1 MVQENLNRLRQKIK
15 EICQKCNRKPEEI
28 TLVAVS
34 KNNPV
39 SAIEEA
45 FKYGVKDFGENKAQ
59 ELRDKFEVKSHGII
73 WHFIGHLQ
81 TNKVKYV
88 VKAAELIH
96 SVDSQKVL
104 DEINKR
110 AASENKIQ
118 KILFE
123 VNTSDESNK
132 YGLKN
137 FEDLKM
143 LAFAAEELSNVKALG
158 LMTMAPYTDD
168 KKIIRDCFVQL
179 RLWKDKLNEMGYD
192 YSELSMGMT
201 NDFDIAIEEGSSI
214 IRIGT
219 AIFGE
224 RDNSQK
230 WNEQ

>member
-1 MVQENLNRLRQKIK
+1 MIRENLNRLRQKVD
-15 EICQKCNRKPEEI
+15 EICKNCNRKSDEI
-28 TLVAVS
+28 TIVAVS
-34 KNNPV
+34 KNNPI
-39 SAIEEA
+39 SAIEEVLK
-45 FKYGVKDFGENKAQ
+45 FGIINFGENKAQ
-59 ELRDKFEVKSHGII
+59 ELRDKFEAKSEGLL

-81 TNKVKYV
+81 TNKVKFA

-137 FEDLKM
+137 FDELNL
-143 LAFAAEELSNVKALG
+143 LAFAAEELPNVKALG

-168 KKIIRDCFVQL
+168 KKIIRECFIQL
-179 RLWKDKLNEMGYD
+179 RQWKDDLNDSGLQ

-201 NDFDIAIEEGSSI
+201 NDFDIAIEEGSTI

-224 RDNSQK
+224 RDYSQK

>member
-1 MVQENLNRLRQKIK
+1 MIRENLNRLRQQID
-15 EICQKCNRKPEEI
+15 EICRKCGRKADEI
-28 TLVAVS
+28 TIVAVS

-39 SAIEEA
+39 SAIEEVLK
-45 FKYGVKDFGENKAQ
+45 FGIINFGENKAQ
-59 ELRDKFEVKSHGII
+59 ELRNKFEVKSEGLI

-81 TNKVKYV
+81 TNKVKYA

-96 SVDSQKVL
+96 SVDSTKVL
-104 DEINKR
+104 EEINKR

-137 FEDLKM
+137 FDELKL
-143 LAFAAEELSNVKALG
+143 LAFTAEELPNVKALG

-168 KKIIRDCFVQL
+168 KKIIRDCFIQL
-179 RLWKDKLNEMGYD
+179 RQWKDELNDLGLQ

-201 NDFDIAIEEGSSI
+201 NDFEIAIEEGSTI

-219 AIFGE
+219 AILGE
-224 RDNSQK
+224 RDYSQK

>member
-1 MVQENLNRLRQKIK
+1 MMIQKNYNRLQQKIS
-15 EICQKCNRKPEEI
+15 EICEKCSRNPAEI
-28 TLVAVS
+28 TLIAVS
-34 KNNPV
+34 KNNPI

-45 FKYGVKDFGENKAQ
+45 QKCGLIHFGENKAQ
-59 ELRDKFEVKSHGII
+59 ELRDKADIKPDVV

-88 VKAAELIH
+88 VKAAEFIH
-96 SVDSQKVL
+96 SVDSEKVL
-104 DEINKR
+104 EEINKR
-110 AASENKIQ
+110 AALENKIQ

-132 YGLKN
+132 FGLKN
-137 FEDLKM
+137 FESLKN
-143 LAFAAEELSNVKALG
+143 LVELSKDMKNVDAKG
-158 LMTMAPYTDD
+158 LMTMAPYTDN

-179 RLWKDKLNEMGYD
+179 RQWKEKLNEEGFRLTD
-192 YSELSMGMT
+192 LSMGMT
-201 NDFDIAIEEGSSI
+201 NDFDIAIEEGATM

-224 RDNSQK
+224 RDYSQK